1 MFSFCTI
8 NVNAECAEC
17 HGAMASE
24 ASCSHHVPMTME
36 ATGKSKIQLEPMC
49 FDFLEILLYR
59 ISVYL
64 LSILDV

>member
-8 NVNAECAEC
+8 NVNAEFAEC

-36 ATGKSKIQLEPMC
+36 ATGESKIQFEPEH
-49 FDFLEILLYR
+49 FDFF
-59 ISVYL
+59 V
-64 LSILDV
+64 V